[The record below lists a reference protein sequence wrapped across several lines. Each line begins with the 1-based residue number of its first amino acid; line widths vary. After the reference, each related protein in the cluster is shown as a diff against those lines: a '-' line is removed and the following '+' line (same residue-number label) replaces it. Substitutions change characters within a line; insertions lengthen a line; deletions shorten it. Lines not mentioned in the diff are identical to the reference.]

1 VTTRPK
7 GYAAWRPQK
16 KTMMVLEQVGEILE
30 EYRDQLP
37 LTARQIFYRLVGAH
51 DYPKT
56 EQAYERLCYYLN
68 RARRARMIPFKVLRD
83 DGAEG
88 RGGSRA
94 TRGRRVVSG
103 KEIAKRRGPKTPDGK
118 LAVSRNAS
126 KHGILSPR
134 PIASAFESEAAWKAH
149 REAIIDSLTPLGGI
163 EQVLADRVAL
173 ASWRLNRVVVYETEC
188 IEQEQQSVIE
198 EVREDRERTLRF
210 ASLHKREARKMV
222 SGTMIEDPDQLSDM
236 AIEAFSEPEAA
247 FEAMKNTRLHYEAG
261 LALYNADDEATISR
275 EGVYWL
281 LDHAPRLALDYA
293 LTQRGEDDQDHDLD
307 AFDAWVEELGESLEA
322 RLGDGEEQTVGEVR
336 AHLDWLAK
344 EAGGGEDLAVDGT
357 VAYLPGEGLVEKLH
371 TVALHA
377 LENTE
382 ERARDAERQIIEK
395 RRARILPKADELQ
408 KIARYEAHLSWEMFR
423 GLHELEAIQTR
434 RAGGTAPLGRLDV
447 SS

>member
-1 VTTRPK
+1 
-7 GYAAWRPQK
+7 
-16 KTMMVLEQVGEILE
+16 
-30 EYRDQLP
+30 
-37 LTARQIFYRLVGAH
+37 
-51 DYPKT
+51 
-56 EQAYERLCYYLN
+56 
-68 RARRARMIPFKVLRD
+68 
-83 DGAEG
+83 
-88 RGGSRA
+88 
-94 TRGRRVVSG
+94 
-103 KEIAKRRGPKTPDGK
+103 
-118 LAVSRNAS
+118 
-126 KHGILSPR
+126 
-134 PIASAFESEAAWKAH
+134 
-149 REAIIDSLTPLGGI
+149 
-163 EQVLADRVAL
+163 
-173 ASWRLNRVVVYETEC
+173 VYETEC